1 MITIYDIGMRTIV
14 DIPENMVKTLDEIS
28 SFENRSRAALIR
40 DALKSY
46 LSEHYYKENS
56 NAYGIWRDKIVDGV
70 EFQRN
75 LRSEWID

>member
-1 MITIYDIGMRTIV
+1 MRTIV

-40 DALKSY
+40 EALKHY
-46 LSEHYYKENS
+46 LSDHYTKDNS
-56 NAYGIWRDKIVDGV
+56 NAYGIWRDEIVDGV

-75 LRSEWID
+75 IRSEWSD